1 MLLVIDFKVNNNSN
15 TFENKIMLLAILLK
29 INNNINTF

>member
-1 MLLVIDFKVNNNSN
+1 MFLAIDFKVNNNSN
-15 TFENKIMLLAILLK
+15 TFENKMMLLAILLK